1 MVHVSK
7 ANFIGETK
15 SRSTNTDTKEFPKK
29 EILEDVAKSLNISVD
44 DLKKNLRLVSAPDGK
59 GIYSIAKTNNMDVQ
73 TFCQLNGIDYA
84 SREDYTIKKGEQFYV
99 INNPTQCAK
108 KNTSTQE
115 KTTQK
120 NSTAEKT
127 QTTAKND
134 PPEKNNTSTPSVEDN
149 QKRWN
154 SYYTPEELGHKIYD
168 VADNHTKAVGKPDF
182 DALIEQINPK
192 NVIEVLETYND
203 NPNNK
208 KESLIKTICRETG
221 SEQDARK
228 DAVMHIYDALASRT
242 KTDASYRASF
252 EKELNDRFAERGFVN
267 TDRMDEMLVR
277 MIGTPKIIAEQIE
290 KEVDSKTGAVKG
302 KGEPFYDELI
312 AKINENNV
320 IAVLEEYKK
329 LDTGE
334 TLINA
339 IASEYN
345 SDPKTERQLVIQHI
359 FNAYANN
366 LGTPQKVRELFAQEL
381 SEEAEAKLPMS
392 TSNLDKYMDYMTASP
407 ETIASNMEALIDN
420 NFIKGAVDKREFQV
434 LLNLITKNNV
444 VDVMKAY
451 ENIEGNEETLL
462 KGITS
467 EWGDDEEPR
476 KNAVMHIYNSL
487 AEKSYTPPSNKQ
499 AFEAEM
505 NSQFDK
511 TGKVNTEK
519 LDAMLNQMITDID
532 DANTFI
538 EGEWRFEPPKEDKTV
553 KLHNGKTFK
562 QSELIRDAI
571 NGADREHKQDHGV
584 PFAGTIRRPIP
595 NLDDNNRIVP
605 SCEILNPPANK
616 DGLPLEDKVI
626 ILNTGHTAYK
636 PLDGAFDAGSTSLIE
651 INGKKESV
659 EEWQIADKYTRELA
673 VKLQARGATVMVI
686 SGTVIGKNSM
696 ADVKYFEN
704 FLQGKQGPQEA
715 RDIINATSKSN
726 MAFMSIHLDS
736 FENMDRAGFS
746 IRPNT
751 GDSGD
756 IKFSKLIKE
765 QISNNFKDTTY
776 EKLTQ
781 QEIKEDPNYVVKA
794 MGKDIPATLIE
805 LGNIQNGNVVRN
817 LLNDDFRDIYT
828 NAFAQSFE
836 DLFK

>member
-15 SRSTNTDTKEFPKK
+15 SRSTNTDTKEFPNKK
-29 EILEDVAKSLNISVD
+29 ILKTVSESLKISVD
-44 DLKKNLRLVSAPDGK
+44 DLKKNLKLVPAPDGK
-59 GIYSIAKTNNMDVQ
+59 GILHLANTNNMDIK
-73 TFCQLNGIDYA
+73 TFCQLNGIDPN
-84 SREDYTIKKGEQFYV
+84 SWRDYKIKNGEQFYV
-99 INNPTQCAK
+99 INNPTQYAE

-149 QKRWN
+149 RKRWK
-154 SYYTPEELGHKIYD
+154 SDYTPEELGHKIYD
-168 VADNHTKAVGKPDF
+168 FADNHTKSVGRPDF

-221 SEQDARK
+221 SEPDARK
-228 DAVMHIYDALASRT
+228 NAVMRIYDALASRT
-242 KTDASYRASF
+242 KTDSSYRASF

-345 SDPKTERQLVIQHI
+345 SDPKTRQLVIQHI

-467 EWGDDEEPR
+467 EWGDGKEPR

-499 AFEAEM
+499 EFETEM

-538 EGEWRFEPPKEDKTV
+538 EGEWRFGPLKENKTV
-553 KLHNGKTFK
+553 KLHNGKTFE
-562 QSELIRDAI
+562 QSELIQDAI
-571 NGADREHKQDHGV
+571 NGADREHNQKFGK

-605 SCEILNPPANK
+605 SCEILNPPANP
-616 DGLPLEDKVI
+616 DGLPLKDKVI

-636 PLDGAFDAGSTSLIE
+636 PYDGAFDAGSTSLIE

-686 SGTVIGKNSM
+686 SGTVIDKKSM

-736 FENMDRAGFS
+736 FENMERAGFS

-751 GDSGD
+751 KDSGD
-756 IKFSKLIKE
+756 IKFSRLIKE
-765 QISNNFKDTTY
+765 QILNNFKGTTY

-781 QEIKEDPNYVVKA
+781 QEIKEDPNYVVRA

>member
-15 SRSTNTDTKEFPKK
+15 SRSTNTDKKDFPDEKTLK
-29 EILEDVAKSLNISVD
+29 TVSDSLKISVK
-44 DLKKNLRLVSAPDGK
+44 DLEKNLELVSAPDGK
-59 GIYSIAKTNNMDVQ
+59 GIYSLANTNKMDMQ
-73 TFCQLNGIDYA
+73 TFCTLNGIDFN
-84 SREDYTIKKGEQFYV
+84 SWRDYKVKNGEQFYV
-99 INNPTQCAK
+99 INNPKQYAE

-149 QKRWN
+149 RKRWK
-154 SYYTPEELGHKIYD
+154 SDYTPEELGHKIYD
-168 VADNHTKAVGKPDF
+168 FADNHTKSVGSPDF

-208 KESLIKTICRETG
+208 KESLLKTICRETG

-242 KTDASYRASF
+242 KTDSSYRASF

-339 IASEYN
+339 IASEYK
-345 SDPKTERQLVIQHI
+345 SDPKTRQFVIQQI

-476 KNAVMHIYNSL
+476 KNAVMHVYNCL

-499 AFEAEM
+499 AFETEM

-511 TGKVNTEK
+511 RIGKVNTEK
-519 LDAMLNQMITDID
+519 LDATLNQMITDID

-538 EGEWRFEPPKEDKTV
+538 EGAWRFEPLKEDKTV

-562 QSELIRDAI
+562 QSELIQDAI
-571 NGADREHKQDHGV
+571 NGAIREHNQNHGE
-584 PFAGTIRRPIP
+584 PPAGTIRRPIP

-605 SCEILNPPANK
+605 SCEILDPPANP
-616 DGLPLEDKVI
+616 DGLPLKDKVI

-636 PLDGAFDAGSTSLIE
+636 PYDGAFDAGSTSLIE

-686 SGTVIGKNSM
+686 SGTVIDKKSM

-704 FLQGKQGPQEA
+704 FLEGKQGPQEA
-715 RDIINATSKSN
+715 RDIINATSKSD

-746 IRPNT
+746 IRPNER
-751 GDSGD
+751 DSGD
-756 IKFSKLIKE
+756 MEFSRYIKE
-765 QISNNFKDTTY
+765 NISNNFKGTTY
-776 EKLTQ
+776 EKLTK
-781 QEIKEDPNYVVKA
+781 QEIKEDPNYVVRA